1 MAEKT
6 QGCCDTYDIL
16 PSILTLPS
24 SNGISPRTLIKREDW
39 NTETI
44 SALKLIINSTVPFIS
59 SYKVTPSIMKKWSK
73 TLRGVASLLGNNLIG
88 PSNLPMRWPFLVSG
102 LIRGVTFVGKWPYKR
117 GWPLLVS
124 GLIRGV
130 TFVDKWP
137 YKRRTTVIYDIF
149 LVGSS
154 WSIFSFL
161 CSVL

>member
-117 GWPLLVS
+117 VTFVSKWPYKRGWPLLVS
-124 GLIRGV
+124 GLIRG
-130 TFVDKWP
+130 WP
-137 YKRRTTVIYDIF
+137 L
-149 LVGSS
+149 LVSGLTRGGD
-154 WSIFSFL
+154 L
-161 CSVL
+161 CW